1 MVNLHHLFLCAVS
14 TTAGLNL
21 ELFATCLYAKQTGGH
36 ICMVN
41 SVPQIF
47 LNTSTEE
54 NIFDIFLHMFLI
66 YMKLLIFLMY

>member
-1 MVNLHHLFLCAVS
+1 MVKLHHLFLYVVS
-14 TTAGLNL
+14 TTTDLNL
-21 ELFATCLYAKQTGGH
+21 ELFAKCLYAKQTEGH

-54 NIFDIFLHMFLI
+54 NIFDVF
-66 YMKLLIFLMY
+66 